1 MKKLMLITA
10 LMLAVACVGQRDDP
24 EIPDDTPENPDIP
37 APADSTETVSGTCLI
52 LDFTGTWCVNCP
64 RMEAAIE
71 EAMASRPGAIV
82 PVSVHCLT
90 LDPMAPMPLSSD
102 LASRFGVSAYP
113 SVVVD
118 LVPGSL
124 FSTTS
129 PELLLSRCDAALAAR
144 GEAAELTAE
153 RSGSMVT
160 VSATI
165 AQPGDY
171 TLDILVL
178 EDGIVAAQTGGSE
191 QHVHNNVLRQWIVSE
206 PFTSLGKGDEI
217 LINRALLLTEGQRIV
232 ALACRDGIVNAVLP
246 LQAE

>member
-1 MKKLMLITA
+1 M
-10 LMLAVACVGQRDDP
+10 MLACACVGQREDPEDPPVDDP
-24 EIPDDTPENPDIP
+24 V
-37 APADSTETVSGTCLI
+37 PADSVEVVNGSCLL

-64 RMEAAIE
+64 RMETAIE
-71 EAMASRPGAIV
+71 EAMASRPGLIV

-129 PELLLSRCDAALAAR
+129 PELLISRCDAALSAR
-144 GEAAELTAE
+144 GAAAELSVE
-153 RSGSMVT
+153 RTGSMVS

-171 TLDILVL
+171 TLHILIL

-191 QHVHNNVLRQWIVSE
+191 QHVHNNVLRQWIESE
-206 PFTSLGKGDEI
+206 PFTGLGKGDEI
-217 LINRALLLTEGQRIV
+217 LINRAFLLSENQRII
-232 ALACRDGIVNAVLP
+232 ALATLNGIVNAVLP
-246 LQAE
+246 LQSE